1 MRRQKEIKQLKNN
14 YIYTK
19 FHNKMKTKIL
29 LILLAISSFAANAQN
44 DNPYAIF
51 GHKTTVNYVDNDLFT
66 LENPDSTSL
75 TKKIVYNAEERK
87 LYLYGDDNILLHSY
101 SVLPTNQFIW
111 LSTDPAARKYPSMSP
126 YSAFGGNPILI
137 TDPNGDTLR
146 ISNDASSASLSDLQS
161 LIPKDYQSMIKVV
174 NSNMIVFQGYENL
187 PENIKKYEGVSLLN
201 NMINSQKNYQYTAGN
216 TIIGFDPVTNSTGQ
230 IVYDPTGTDA
240 NNANGAIQNFSK
252 TPYWPDNPNAQYQPG
267 DGFDGSVRI
276 PQGNFTVENVF
287 TNTAVSVDRPTVVF
301 HELKENFLRT
311 ETNQT
316 QQSGYSYAPNGGMY
330 YSNNSSSLTGGA
342 HQAAG
347 NVGKTNSKQL
357 GISTNGASGTGQ
369 NWQFTPT
376 K

>member
-1 MRRQKEIKQLKNN
+1 
-14 YIYTK
+14 
-19 FHNKMKTKIL
+19 MKTKLVLTIL
-29 LILLAISSFAANAQN
+29 MLGSFAANAQN

-51 GHKTTVNYVDNDLFT
+51 GQKTTVNYIDNDLFT
-66 LENPDSTSL
+66 LYNSDSTSI
-75 TKKIVYNAEERK
+75 TKKIVYNSEERK
-87 LYLYGDDNILLHSY
+87 LYLFGANDVLLHSY
-101 SVLPTNQFIW
+101 NVLPNNQFIW

-146 ISNDASSASLSDLQS
+146 ISNEASSASLADLQS

-187 PENIKKYEGVSLLN
+187 PDNIKKYEGVSLLN

-216 TIIGFDPVTNSTGQ
+216 TIIGFDPVTNSTGA
-230 IVYDPTGTDA
+230 IIYDPSGADA
-240 NNANGAIQNFSK
+240 NNANNAIQNFSK
-252 TPYWPDNPNAQYQPG
+252 TPYWADNPNAQYQPG

-276 PQGNFTVENVF
+276 PQGSFSVENVF
-287 TNTAVSVDRPTVVF
+287 TNTPVPVDRANVVF

-316 QQSGYSYAPNGGMY
+316 QLSGYSYAPNGGMY
-330 YSNNSSSLTGGA
+330 YSNSSSSLTGGA

-347 NVGKTNSKQL
+347 SVGKTNAKQL
-357 GISTNGASGTGQ
+357 GISTSGATGTGQ